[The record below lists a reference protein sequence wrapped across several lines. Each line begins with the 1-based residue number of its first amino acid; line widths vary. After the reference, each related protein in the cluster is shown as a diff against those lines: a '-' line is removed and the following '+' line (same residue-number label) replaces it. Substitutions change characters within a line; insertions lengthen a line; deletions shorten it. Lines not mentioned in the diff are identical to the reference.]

1 MKYEP
6 NRDREQ
12 PVEATRDGFVGEQ
25 PLGGSVLPV
34 GGPGNDPDTDKL
46 GDEADDIDERGPD
59 DGKGHDPKVRSANV
73 VGTAGM
79 AGTGPGSAPFIASAL
94 AEDEDKPRDR

>member
-12 PVEATRDGFVGEQ
+12 PVEATRDGVLGEE
-25 PLGGSVLPV
+25 PMAGSILPV

-46 GDEADDIDERGPD
+46 GDGTAEVDERGPE
-59 DGKGHDPKVRSANV
+59 KGEGRDPKIRSAN
-73 VGTAGM
+73 A
-79 AGTGPGSAPFIASAL
+79 AGTSG
-94 AEDEDKPRDR
+94 